1 MMLPQARRTCSSC
14 LRFMREPP
22 VDLPALPRR
31 EDAAERAALAEA
43 SPLLPWIE
51 QEGTDLIPLQL
62 QDAAPF
68 HDRRRRALKAPP
80 PARLPGSLEAGPG
93 GIPVDG
99 IRNGP
104 RKREAPPIYL
114 FMALHGAKCSTP
126 RNGDQKREKGRRGRS
141 SKLSIL
147 AP

>member
-1 MMLPQARRTCSSC
+1 MLPQARRMCSSC

-22 VDLPALPRR
+22 GDLPALPRR
-31 EDAAERAALAEA
+31 KDPAERAALAEA
-43 SPLLPWIE
+43 PPLLPRIK

-68 HDRRRRALKAPP
+68 HNRRRRALKAPP

-114 FMALHGAKCSTP
+114 FMGLHGAKCSTP
-126 RNGDQKREKGRRGRS
+126 GNGDQKRERERRGRS
-141 SKLSIL
+141 SQLSL
-147 AP
+147 FTL